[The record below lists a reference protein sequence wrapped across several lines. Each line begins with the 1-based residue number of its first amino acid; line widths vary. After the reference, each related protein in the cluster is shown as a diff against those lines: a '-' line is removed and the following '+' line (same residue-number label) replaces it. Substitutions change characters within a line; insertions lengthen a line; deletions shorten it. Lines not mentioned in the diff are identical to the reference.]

1 MAHAED
7 QTARTQ
13 SAEAAAAEHGDG
25 LSDHPQAVYTPPPG
39 LDHALAALA
48 LVEVGADAPRRI
60 GYLVN
65 YSFHIWYQILL
76 EIIARR
82 AAQYGASVIVRDAEL
97 SVERQIEQAR
107 ELLDQVDALI
117 LTPAATEGLEPIV
130 LMGVERGIPV
140 VVEANPVAGMKTLIA
155 ICDYDAGYELGQ
167 WVGRNVRSASGQPL
181 KVLDMGLPTLR
192 PCLLRSDGFLEG
204 LQSIQP
210 DAAYIARVNGEGSKI
225 IAKRLAS
232 GVFAEHQEI
241 DVIFA
246 MDDETGQG
254 AFEAYREA
262 GLDPSGL
269 TLATFGLA
277 GNAEKE
283 LLMAGGALKVGAAM
297 FPEYVAVRC
306 VDGVMRVHRGDEVNE
321 RDVIP
326 AIPMTAELLPGYYSK
341 IDGAWTPDLKAMAAL
356 SAKSKCTRV

>member
-1 MAHAED
+1 MVHAED
-7 QTARTQ
+7 QAAKSQ
-13 SAEAAAAEHGDG
+13 SVVEEHSDG

-39 LDHALAALA
+39 LDQALAALS
-48 LVEVGADAPRRI
+48 LVEVDANAPKRI

-76 EIIARR
+76 EIITRR
-82 AAQYGASVIVRDAEL
+82 AAQYGASIIVRDAEL

-107 ELLDQVDALI
+107 ELLDHVDALI
-117 LTPAATEGLEPIV
+117 LTPAATEGLESIV
-130 LMGVERGIPV
+130 QMGVERGIPV
-140 VVEANPVAGMKTLIA
+140 VVEANPVKGMKTLIA
-155 ICDYDAGYELGQ
+155 ICDYDAGYALGQ
-167 WVGRNVRSASGQPL
+167 WVGNNIKSAAGQPL
-181 KVLDMGLPTLR
+181 KVLDMGLPALR
-192 PCLLRSDGFLEG
+192 PCLLRSDGFIEG

-210 DAAYIARVNGEGSKI
+210 DAAYVARVNGEGSKI
-225 IAKRLAS
+225 IAKRQAS
-232 GVFAEHQEI
+232 SVFGEHKDI

-262 GLDPSGL
+262 ELDPSRL

-277 GNAEKE
+277 GNDEKD
-283 LLMAGGALKVGAAM
+283 LLMGGGALKVGAAM

-306 VDGVMRVHRGDEVNE
+306 VDGVMRMHRGDEVNK

-326 AIPMTAELLPGYYSK
+326 TIPMTADLLPKYYSK
-341 IDGAWTPDLKAMAAL
+341 IDGVWTPDLKAIGAL
-356 SAKSKCTRV
+356 SARSDCTRV